1 MHYLIDTNI
10 LIFSLKNMGNVNANF
25 KKYQQEPMSISV
37 VSYGELVFGAQKSQ
51 QIQKNLQTVETIK
64 NIFPIENI
72 DSDVMDVF
80 GELKA
85 QLQKKGK
92 SVDDMDLLIGSTAIA
107 NDMTLVTHNTKHFEN
122 MPGIKLE
129 DWF

>member
-10 LIFSLKNMGNVNANF
+10 LIYSLKNMGSVNANLQ
-25 KKYQQEPMSISV
+25 KYQKEPMSISV
-37 VSYGELVFGAQKSQ
+37 ISYGELVFGAQKSQ

-64 NIFPIENI
+64 TIFPIENI

-85 QLQKKGK
+85 QLQKTGK
-92 SVDDMDLLIGSTAIA
+92 PVDDMDLLIGSTAIA
-107 NDMTLVTHNTKHFEN
+107 NDMALVTHNTKHFEN
-122 MPGIKLE
+122 IPGLKLV
-129 DWF
+129 DWY

>member
-10 LIFSLKNMGNVNANF
+10 LIYGLKNMGKVNANLQ
-25 KKYQQEPMSISV
+25 KYQKEPMSISV
-37 VSYGELVFGAQKSQ
+37 ISYGELVFGARKSQ
-51 QIQKNLQTVETIK
+51 QVQKNLQTVETIK

-85 QLQKKGK
+85 KLQKTGNP
-92 SVDDMDLLIGSTAIA
+92 VDDMDLLIGSTAIA

-122 MPGIKLE
+122 MPGLKLV
-129 DWF
+129 DWY

>member
-10 LIFSLKNMGNVNANF
+10 LIYSLKNMGSVNANLQ
-25 KKYQQEPMSISV
+25 KYQKEPMSISV
-37 VSYGELVFGAQKSQ
+37 ISYGELVFGAQKSQ

-64 NIFPIENI
+64 KIFPIENI

-85 QLQKKGK
+85 QLQKTGK
-92 SVDDMDLLIGSTAIA
+92 PVDDMDLLIGSTAIA
-107 NDMTLVTHNTKHFEN
+107 NDMALVTHNTKHFEN
-122 MPGIKLE
+122 MPGLKLV
-129 DWF
+129 DWY

>member
-10 LIFSLKNMGNVNANF
+10 LIYSLKNMGSVNANLQ
-25 KKYQQEPMSISV
+25 KYQKEPMSISV
-37 VSYGELVFGAQKSQ
+37 ISYGELVFGAQKSQ

-64 NIFPIENI
+64 KIFPIENI

-85 QLQKKGK
+85 QLQKTGK
-92 SVDDMDLLIGSTAIA
+92 PVDDMDLLIGSTAIA
-107 NDMTLVTHNTKHFEN
+107 NDMALVTHNTKHFEN
-122 MPGIKLE
+122 IPGLKLV
-129 DWF
+129 DWY

>member
-10 LIFSLKNMGNVNANF
+10 LIFSLKNKGNVNINF
-25 KKYQQEPMSISV
+25 QKYQKEPMSISV

-51 QIQKNLQTVETIK
+51 QVQKNLQTVEAIK
-64 NIFPIENI
+64 KIFPIENI
-72 DSDVMDVF
+72 DSDIMDVF
-80 GELKA
+80 GNIKA
-85 QLQKKGK
+85 QLQKKGIT
-92 SVDDMDLLIGSTAIA
+92 VDDMDLLIGSTAIA

>member
-1 MHYLIDTNI
+1 
-10 LIFSLKNMGNVNANF
+10 
-25 KKYQQEPMSISV
+25 MSISV